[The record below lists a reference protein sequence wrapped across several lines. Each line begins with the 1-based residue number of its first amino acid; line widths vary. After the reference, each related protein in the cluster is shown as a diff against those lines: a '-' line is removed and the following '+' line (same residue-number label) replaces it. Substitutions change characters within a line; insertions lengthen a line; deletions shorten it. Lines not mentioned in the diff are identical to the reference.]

1 MKKLIIVFALLL
13 VFAVP
18 AVATADLLVDD
29 ADILTSGE
37 EMKLSEKLE
46 EASENTGLDIVIVTA
61 DGLGGKYIRDYADDY
76 YDYNGYGYDGVLLL
90 IDMDS
95 RQWWITGTGDG
106 ADIFTS
112 SVINKIGNKLEDDLA
127 DEEYEAACNTFITQ
141 CVKYA
146 KEDGSFN
153 VGGSF
158 LFALIIGLIVALIVT
173 LVWRGQLR
181 SVRSKSAAS
190 DYLKPGS
197 LNITGSR
204 DLYLYSNVTRVK
216 RQQSS
221 SGSHTSSSGRSHS
234 GGGGRF

>member
-18 AVATADLLVDD
+18 AVAAADLLVDD

-197 LNITGSR
+197 LNITGSQ